1 MRLVL
6 TKKNIPPRSIFITK
20 KLHMAHGVT
29 TEGTLEIT
37 DAIYSRSPQHKSS
50 KPNHEQKHK
59 KIKNLT
65 NENAFFPTRIH

>member
-50 KPNHEQKHK
+50 KPNH
-59 KIKNLT
+59 
-65 NENAFFPTRIH
+65 